1 MAFATVD
8 HHLHLDSVPIVDLRL
23 LTQSELYSL
32 SLTSSTASHPNR
44 RFDDDVLIPKIDRSV
59 FNESAGSRKQTYSR
73 LRLAPRNPQFA
84 STNSK
89 SALPRQAPILSQPL
103 DQESRQ
109 IITLLKQL
117 FPSENQNQ
125 NQNGDDLVSTPVQC
139 ESQAAPA
146 PSLVYS
152 SVSAGVDSSL
162 GKRKRG
168 RPRKDSYAVI
178 AKTEV
183 AVPVNSTALTGAVDE
198 AKVGNADVFIEK
210 RDGENTPIGTFVLSG
225 DGKLVQ
231 SIEGKRKRGRPR
243 KDEIRVRVESS
254 VGVRERKAR
263 VKKEVNVEGE
273 MVLVNIN
280 DVVVDLDALGN
291 ADSTFG
297 EELRKRTEG
306 LETEAQLLGFLEGLQ
321 GEWSSARKK
330 RKIVQATELGDY
342 LPKWW
347 KVMLSLKRNGGHKW
361 LVCRRYISPNGQ
373 QFVSCKEVS
382 SFLHSYFGL
391 GGRSNPVHTYGN
403 IQVTNKMVLGD
414 DANLTYED
422 KNHYHELVGFSPIPI
437 VKSYVKSIEAP
448 GQVMGM
454 LKKLDPVRSGRFGR
468 SLKIQESVEID
479 REQTSGTIA
488 SYDLISGF
496 SQGKVN
502 DVMKECFGTY
512 NDELISLSYEEQ
524 AMKADKNC
532 FSDGLNDGVRVSIS
546 SVDVPKVDVDSASN
560 DMGKEHGAD
569 NIDNYQ
575 STSTIEDMKID
586 DVDNSGNGR
595 STSGISESH
604 IGPENA
610 YSNVDQQSTS
620 EACSLVPSNM
630 IESLH
635 KRGSESGLY
644 STATDDKTCAVSND
658 FNNDSFPTFCEPTF
672 DDIGLSGSND
682 KTISFGRDHGMPD
695 VDSME
700 ISERIRSTG
709 SCSSVPP
716 LDGQSFIAVNNA
728 TNPSCT
734 VEELWREKSLAS
746 NSLTSFVNKQSSDDL
761 NKGGIQTAE
770 GPKGDHTK
778 NYNDSE
784 LSVSFGS
791 RATGTNADTTSC
803 IEQER
808 SSKGYSLAPY
818 ANEHASVLKNNFV
831 CNSILE
837 ELKQD
842 RGTSETDLVCPSGCR
857 QSYNLVNN
865 VNSTSSRS
873 IEESKE
879 EVKGSWNDEE
889 LLDFN
894 SSRGGL
900 EVSAMTGTGN
910 EISSQGPSLVL
921 SEDNQTF
928 ATGSGIFSSSV
939 LDDKLIRGSVSGLA
953 RPSSS
958 EQTPGFVNNLN
969 RVYSS
974 TLWEQPTSEG
984 AEKSRNN
991 EPMTSFLNDSQPSAD
1006 AMSEL
1011 LWRIGGQ
1018 NVQQSGLADTS
1029 AFMQSSASYP
1039 NFDML
1044 GENGALSVNEK
1055 YDNIPGLEGL
1065 KSSRLEQFEH
1075 DFLTS
1080 QANSQ
1085 SKESNVLSH
1094 EGRIEQGF
1102 NSSGWPEKEPLP
1114 SMPNIASRREI
1125 NSCVWCRNEFYH
1137 DIYEAG
1143 TQTGSVGFMCENC
1156 QGKFS
1161 GQVNFL

>member
-1 MAFATVD
+1 M
-8 HHLHLDSVPIVDLRL
+8 
-23 LTQSELYSL
+23 
-32 SLTSSTASHPNR
+32 
-44 RFDDDVLIPKIDRSV
+44 
-59 FNESAGSRKQTYSR
+59 
-73 LRLAPRNPQFA
+73 
-84 STNSK
+84 
-89 SALPRQAPILSQPL
+89 
-103 DQESRQ
+103 
-109 IITLLKQL
+109 
-117 FPSENQNQ
+117 
-125 NQNGDDLVSTPVQC
+125 
-139 ESQAAPA
+139 
-146 PSLVYS
+146 
-152 SVSAGVDSSL
+152 
-162 GKRKRG
+162 
-168 RPRKDSYAVI
+168 
-178 AKTEV
+178 
-183 AVPVNSTALTGAVDE
+183 
-198 AKVGNADVFIEK
+198 
-210 RDGENTPIGTFVLSG
+210 
-225 DGKLVQ
+225 
-231 SIEGKRKRGRPR
+231 
-243 KDEIRVRVESS
+243 
-254 VGVRERKAR
+254 
-263 VKKEVNVEGE
+263 
-273 MVLVNIN
+273 
-280 DVVVDLDALGN
+280 
-291 ADSTFG
+291 
-297 EELRKRTEG
+297 
-306 LETEAQLLGFLEGLQ
+306 
-321 GEWSSARKK
+321 
-330 RKIVQATELGDY
+330 
-342 LPKWW
+342 
-347 KVMLSLKRNGGHKW
+347 
-361 LVCRRYISPNGQ
+361 Q
-373 QFVSCKEVS
+373 QD
-382 SFLHSYFGL
+382 
-391 GGRSNPVHTYGN
+391 T
-403 IQVTNKMVLGD
+403 
-414 DANLTYED
+414 NLTYED
-422 KNHYHELVGFSPIPI
+422 KNNNHELVGRSPIPI
-437 VKSYVKSIEAP
+437 VKSYVRSIEAP
-448 GQVMGM
+448 GEVMGM
-454 LKKLDPVRSGRFGR
+454 LKKLDPVRSVRFGT

-479 REQTSGTIA
+479 REQTSGMIA
-488 SYDLISGF
+488 SYDLSSSF

-502 DVMKECFGTY
+502 DIMKKCFGTY
-512 NDELISLSYEEQ
+512 NDESISLSYEEQ
-524 AMKADKNC
+524 SMKADKKC

-546 SVDVPKVDVDSASN
+546 SVDVPKVDIDSASN

-569 NIDNYQ
+569 NIDNHQ

-595 STSGISESH
+595 SISGISESH

-620 EACSLVPSNM
+620 EACSLVPSIM

-635 KRGSESGLY
+635 KRDSESGLY

-682 KTISFGRDHGMPD
+682 KTISFGLDHGMPD

-716 LDGQSFIAVNNA
+716 LDGQSCIAVNNA

-734 VEELWREKSLAS
+734 VEELWQEKSFAS
-746 NSLTSFVNKQSSDDL
+746 NSLTSFVNKQSSDDI
-761 NKGGIQTAE
+761 NKEGIHTAD

-778 NYNDSE
+778 NYNNSE

-808 SSKGYSLAPY
+808 SSKGYSLASY
-818 ANEHASVLKNNFV
+818 AIEHASVLENNFV
-831 CNSILE
+831 CNSIME

-889 LLDFN
+889 LLDFD

-900 EVSAMTGTGN
+900 EVSAMIDTGN

-953 RPSSS
+953 HPSGS

-969 RVYSS
+969 KVYSR
-974 TLWEQPTSEG
+974 TLWEQPISEG

-1029 AFMQSSASYP
+1029 AFLQSSASYP
-1039 NFDML
+1039 NVDML
-1044 GENGALSVNEK
+1044 SGKVCCICVFVHPQSA
-1055 YDNIPGLEGL
+1055 
-1065 KSSRLEQFEH
+1065 SSAACL
-1075 DFLTS
+1075 
-1080 QANSQ
+1080 
-1085 SKESNVLSH
+1085 
-1094 EGRIEQGF
+1094 
-1102 NSSGWPEKEPLP
+1102 
-1114 SMPNIASRREI
+1114 
-1125 NSCVWCRNEFYH
+1125 
-1137 DIYEAG
+1137 
-1143 TQTGSVGFMCENC
+1143 
-1156 QGKFS
+1156 
-1161 GQVNFL
+1161 